1 MNSSYSQ
8 WSSTTIIKGK
18 YRATPYK
25 AHPSIQK
32 TFSSKIIQRIKGNI
46 MNDTRFVFLQCFIIS
61 N

>member
-1 MNSSYSQ
+1 MVIDYY
-8 WSSTTIIKGK
+8 IKGK